1 MRAGILVAS
10 GTGERFGG
18 EAGKQLAAVGGLPVA
33 AHSLRALASAETI
46 DRIVLVCH
54 PDRVE
59 EYRAAFVTPDLA
71 GRTTVVAGGAS
82 RRESVAAGLAALD
95 ESVTVVVVHDGAR
108 PLVEP
113 AVIDGA
119 VRALEASP
127 DLDGVVVGH
136 PSYDTIKATDAA
148 GMIVSTPDRA
158 TLWVAQTP
166 QVFRAEVL
174 RVAHARAAEEDLDV
188 TDDASI
194 VEHIGGAVRMMEGPR
209 WNLKV
214 TVPADL
220 EVVEALLALRRTG
233 GTT

>member
-1 MRAGILVAS
+1 MRAAILVAG
-10 GTGERFGG
+10 GTGERFGSG
-18 EAGKQLAAVGGLPVA
+18 AGKQLAAAGGLPVA
-33 AHSLRALASAETI
+33 AHALRALASAETVG
-46 DRIVLVCH
+46 RIVLVCH

-59 EYRAAFVTPDLA
+59 EYRSALVTPDIRD
-71 GRTTVVAGGAS
+71 RTTVVAGGAS
-82 RRESVAAGLAALD
+82 RRESVAAGLAALGD
-95 ESVTVVVVHDGAR
+95 GITVVVVHDGAR
-108 PLVEP
+108 PLAEP

-119 VRALEASP
+119 VRALEAAP
-127 DLDGVVVGH
+127 ALDGVVVGH

-174 RVAHARAAEEDLDV
+174 RLAHARAAEEDLDV

-194 VEHIGGAVRMMEGPR
+194 VEHIGGAVRMVEGPR